1 MFALFYRAFGGDRR
15 RRSPRRTARFRKSVE
30 GGRRFFSSLPAICAY
45 PSPAS
50 SLSRATSTE
59 HRELVAAGGW
69 WYSSFLLRLCA
80 TTIHHGYPSS
90 LLSSLPPPTLV
101 RFSSFFF
108 FPPLFFHFF
117 FFSFFPPP
125 PFFSLLFLSFFQN
138 ERLRACTG
146 TERPA
151 RWASALIGDATRT
164 VEQSQGEEVGAE
176 FFRKVFPIVDFRT
189 SSLSLSLCVC
199 MCVSW
204 GPRVH
209 VTTERGGETERVH
222 GRRSMERRGTLIGTS
237 DGTVMPIN

>member
-108 FPPLFFHFF
+108 FLP
-117 FFSFFPPP
+117 SFFTSSFFLFSLP
-125 PFFSLLFLSFFQN
+125 PFFFPSSFFLSFKMN
-138 ERLRACTG
+138 ACARAQ
-146 TERPA
+146 
-151 RWASALIGDATRT
+151 
-164 VEQSQGEEVGAE
+164 VQ
-176 FFRKVFPIVDFRT
+176 
-189 SSLSLSLCVC
+189 
-199 MCVSW
+199 
-204 GPRVH
+204 
-209 VTTERGGETERVH
+209 RGQ
-222 GRRSMERRGTLIGTS
+222 L
-237 DGTVMPIN
+237 DGLQR

>member
-1 MFALFYRAFGGDRR
+1 MVFFFFT
-15 RRSPRRTARFRKSVE
+15 SP
-30 GGRRFFSSLPAICAY
+30 
-45 PSPAS
+45 
-50 SLSRATSTE
+50 
-59 HRELVAAGGW
+59 
-69 WYSSFLLRLCA
+69 LC
-80 TTIHHGYPSS
+80 HHHPPRVSI
-90 LLSSLPPPTLV
+90 LPPLISSSSNSRSVLLV
-101 RFSSFFF
+101 FF

-125 PFFSLLFLSFFQN
+125 LFFSLLFLSFFQN

-199 MCVSW
+199 VCVCR
-204 GPRVH
+204 GVRVY
-209 VTTERGGETERVH
+209 TL
-222 GRRSMERRGTLIGTS
+222 RREGKGNRARTRPQKYGAAGNA
-237 DGTVMPIN
+237 DWYF

>member
-199 MCVSW
+199 VV
-204 GPRVH
+204 GPACTRYDR
-209 VTTERGGETERVH
+209 EGRGNRARTRPQKYGAA
-222 GRRSMERRGTLIGTS
+222 GNA
-237 DGTVMPIN
+237 DWYF

>member
-1 MFALFYRAFGGDRR
+1 MVFFFFTSPLCHHHPPRVSILSPLISSSSNS
-15 RRSPRRTARFRKSVE
+15 RSV
-30 GGRRFFSSLPAICAY
+30 L
-45 PSPAS
+45 
-50 SLSRATSTE
+50 
-59 HRELVAAGGW
+59 LV
-69 WYSSFLLRLCA
+69 
-80 TTIHHGYPSS
+80 
-90 LLSSLPPPTLV
+90 
-101 RFSSFFF
+101 FF

-117 FFSFFPPP
+117 FFSFPPP

-199 MCVSW
+199 VV
-204 GPRVH
+204 GPACTRYDR
-209 VTTERGGETERVH
+209 EGRGNRARTRPQKYGAA
-222 GRRSMERRGTLIGTS
+222 GNA
-237 DGTVMPIN
+237 DWYF